1 MAKIVVLVTVHI
13 MHIDLPAP
21 YKDFGSDNRS
31 GISPAALSGLILANK
46 EGRADSYG
54 KDTETREANEAMAD
68 LFDQE
73 VYVVW
78 VPTGTAA
85 NVTAISSLIQGPG
98 ECVLLAEDSH
108 IRVDECGAIE
118 RTCGLPLVA
127 LQTTGGLLRVDSLK
141 STIERLNTNAPFS
154 PTPSILSIAEISET
168 GRRHGL
174 NLIADLCQEAKRN
187 NMSVH
192 IDGARFANALAED
205 RELVHIFKAGVST
218 LSFGGTKNG
227 QGPVEAVVTTSK
239 EIHSK
244 LMRAAKQLG
253 YTLSKSRFATAGI
266 KNSLQSGEF
275 MHNARAANAKAKE
288 LSDLLTAGGLPVAV
302 PTDGNLVFVR
312 VPVEAAAIIDSW
324 SHISTWDANGLI
336 RLACAWDHET
346 EDISRLAEGI
356 LSAVGV
362 GTTN

>member
-1 MAKIVVLVTVHI
+1 MT
-13 MHIDLPAP
+13 IDLPAP
-21 YKDFGSDNRS
+21 CRDFGADNRS
-31 GISPAALSGLILANK
+31 GISPAALSGLLLANK

-54 KDTETREANEAMAD
+54 KDTETKEANEAMAD

-85 NVTAISSLIQGPG
+85 NVTAISSLVQGPG

-118 RTCGLPLVA
+118 RTCGLPLVG

-141 STIERLNTNAPFS
+141 STIERLHANAPFS
-154 PTPSILSIAEISET
+154 PKPGILSIAEISET

-174 NLIADLCQEAKRN
+174 DLIDDLCREAKKN
-187 NMSVH
+187 NMFVH
-192 IDGARFANALAED
+192 IDGARFANALVED
-205 RELVHIFKAGVST
+205 RELVHIFETGVST
-218 LSFGGTKNG
+218 LAFGGTKNG

-239 EIHSK
+239 EIHTK
-244 LMRAAKQLG
+244 LMRAAKQFG

-266 KNSLQSGEF
+266 RNSLQSGEF
-275 MHNARAANAKAKE
+275 MRNAEAANDKAKD

-312 VPVEAAAIIDSW
+312 VPVAAAAIVDSW
-324 SHISTWDANGLI
+324 SHISTWDDNGLI

-346 EDISRLAEGI
+346 EDISRLAAGI
-356 LSAVGV
+356 LSVVGA
-362 GTTN
+362 GATN

>member
-1 MAKIVVLVTVHI
+1 MT
-13 MHIDLPAP
+13 IDLPAP
-21 YKDFGSDNRS
+21 YRDFGSDNRS
-31 GISPAALSGLILANK
+31 GISPDALSGIILANK
-46 EGRADSYG
+46 EVRADSYG
-54 KDTETREANEAMAD
+54 KDTESNEAEETLRG
-68 LFDQE
+68 LFNQE
-73 VYVVW
+73 VYAVW

-85 NVTAISSLIQGPG
+85 NVAAISSLVQGPG

-118 RTCGLPLVA
+118 RICGLPLIA
-127 LQTTGGLLRVDSLK
+127 LQTNSGLLQVDNLK
-141 STIERLNTNAPFS
+141 STIERLHTNAPFS

-174 NLIADLCQEAKRN
+174 DLIADLCREAKKN

-192 IDGARFANALAED
+192 IDGARFANALVED
-205 RELVHIFKAGVST
+205 RELIHIFEAGVST

-227 QGPVEAVVTTSK
+227 HGPVEAVVTTSK
-239 EIHSK
+239 ETHTK
-244 LMRAAKQLG
+244 LMRAAKQFG

-275 MHNARAANAKAKE
+275 MHNAKAANGKAKE
-288 LSDLLTAGGLPVAV
+288 LSDLLTAGGLPVFV

-312 VPVEAAAIIDSW
+312 VPVAAAAIIDSW
-324 SHISTWDANGLI
+324 SHISTWDDNGLI

-346 EDISRLAEGI
+346 EDITRLADGI
-356 LSAVGV
+356 LSCVRVVTA
-362 GTTN
+362 N

>member
-1 MAKIVVLVTVHI
+1 MSTVDSMTI
-13 MHIDLPAP
+13 NLPAP
-21 YKDFGSDNRS
+21 CRDFGSDNRS

-54 KDTETREANEAMAD
+54 KDDSTKKADEALAD

-73 VYVVW
+73 VYAVW

-85 NVTAISSLIQGPG
+85 NVTAISSLVQGPG

-118 RTCGLPLVA
+118 RICGLPLVA

-141 STIERLNTNAPFS
+141 STIERLNANAPFA
-154 PTPSILSIAEISET
+154 PKPSILSIAEISET

-174 NLIADLCQEAKRN
+174 NLIDDLCQEAKKN
-187 NMSVH
+187 NMLVH

-239 EIHSK
+239 EIHGK
-244 LMRAAKQLG
+244 LMRAAKQFG
-253 YTLSKSRFATAGI
+253 YTLSKSRFLTAGI
-266 KNSLQSGEF
+266 QNSLQSGEF

-288 LSDLLTAGGLPVAV
+288 LSDLLAAGGLPVAV

-312 VPVEAAAIIDSW
+312 VPAEAAAIIDSW
-324 SHISTWDANGLI
+324 SRISTWDANGLI

-346 EDISRLAEGI
+346 EDISRLADGI

-362 GTTN
+362 GATN

>member
-1 MAKIVVLVTVHI
+1 MT
-13 MHIDLPAP
+13 IDLPAP
-21 YKDFGSDNRS
+21 CRDFGSDNRS
-31 GISPAALSGLILANK
+31 GISPDALSGIILANK
-46 EGRADSYG
+46 EVRADSYG
-54 KDTETREANEAMAD
+54 KDTESNEAEETLRG
-68 LFDQE
+68 LFNQE
-73 VYVVW
+73 VYAVW

-85 NVTAISSLIQGPG
+85 NVAAISSLVQGPG

-118 RTCGLPLVA
+118 RICGLPLIA
-127 LQTTGGLLRVDSLK
+127 LQTTSGLLQVDNLK
-141 STIERLNTNAPFS
+141 STIERLHTNAPFS

-174 NLIADLCQEAKRN
+174 NLIADLCREAKKN

-192 IDGARFANALAED
+192 IDGARFANALVED
-205 RELVHIFKAGVST
+205 RELIHIFEAGVST

-239 EIHSK
+239 EIHTK
-244 LMRAAKQLG
+244 LMRAAKQFG

-275 MHNARAANAKAKE
+275 MHNAKAANGKAKE
-288 LSDLLTAGGLPVAV
+288 LSNLLAAGGLPVFV

-312 VPVEAAAIIDSW
+312 VPVAAAAIIDSW
-324 SHISTWDANGLI
+324 SHISTWDDNGLI

-346 EDISRLAEGI
+346 EDITRLADGI
-356 LSAVGV
+356 LSCVRVVTA
-362 GTTN
+362 N

>member
-1 MAKIVVLVTVHI
+1 MT
-13 MHIDLPAP
+13 IDLPAP
-21 YKDFGSDNRS
+21 CRDFGSDNRS
-31 GISPAALSGLILANK
+31 GISPAALSGLLLANK

-54 KDTETREANEAMAD
+54 KDTETKEANEAMAD

-85 NVTAISSLIQGPG
+85 NVTAISSLVQGPG

-118 RTCGLPLVA
+118 RTCGLPLVG

-141 STIERLNTNAPFS
+141 STIERLHANAPFS
-154 PTPSILSIAEISET
+154 PKPGILSIAEISET

-174 NLIADLCQEAKRN
+174 DLIDDLCREAKKN
-187 NMSVH
+187 NMFVH
-192 IDGARFANALAED
+192 IDGARFANALVED
-205 RELVHIFKAGVST
+205 RELVHIFETGVST
-218 LSFGGTKNG
+218 LAFGGTKNG

-239 EIHSK
+239 EIHTK
-244 LMRAAKQLG
+244 LMRAAKQFG

-266 KNSLQSGEF
+266 RNSLQSGEF
-275 MHNARAANAKAKE
+275 MRNAEAANDKAKD

-312 VPVEAAAIIDSW
+312 VPVAAAAIVDSW
-324 SHISTWDANGLI
+324 SHISTWDDNGLI

-346 EDISRLAEGI
+346 EDISRLAAGI
-356 LSAVGV
+356 LSVVGA
-362 GTTN
+362 GATN